1 MARSHSFQLILL
13 ALFMLAFMSAAHG
26 AILVSPFDHTVFTVF
41 FCLHLPASLVS
52 ECSLVIS
59 LQLGAQ
65 PLTHDP
71 TVGLVRAVSLDVA
84 QLSCI

>member
-1 MARSHSFQLILL
+1 
-13 ALFMLAFMSAAHG
+13 MLAFMSAAHG
-26 AILVSPFDHTVFTVF
+26 AILVSPFDHIVF
-41 FCLHLPASLVS
+41 FCLHLPTSLMS

-84 QLSCI
+84 QLSCMRQGFEKN